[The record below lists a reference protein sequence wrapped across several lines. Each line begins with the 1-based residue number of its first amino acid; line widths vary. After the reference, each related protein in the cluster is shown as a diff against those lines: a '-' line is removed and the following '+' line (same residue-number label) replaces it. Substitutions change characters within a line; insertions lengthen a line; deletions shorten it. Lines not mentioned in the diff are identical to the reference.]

1 MANKRVL
8 AKEEKR
14 DISSDINIDEIKK
27 EVVEYA
33 FNSLDNKIDELV
45 KKTDKRIINIKNRS
59 IFKRNIIIIIL
70 LCLSLFLTYLLYTEG
85 FFNKYFYKPAESQ
98 TVLPE
103 HQEEQPEPIPEE
115 SEETKFEKLKKQ
127 YSYLL
132 DNINVSE
139 DNNYLIDLYNGK
151 LTNKLKLSIALA
163 NVDKEKIEQDE
174 DVYSVSENDLKEE
187 YGKLFDVEKYK
198 PVSFDLDDIEIKYL
212 KAGKMYLFYEMID
225 VESHIKREITG
236 INVKD
241 NIVKI
246 TVVEG
251 YIYNDILYNITTKD
265 VINEK
270 NISIIDNCKKLNKIT
285 YVFEK
290 INDNYILSSLEV

>member
-33 FNSLDNKIDELV
+33 FNSVDNKIDELV